1 VVVALGQRL
10 NSYLVQ
16 TIVRWL
22 IIRDKWHSRLAE
34 IETGQQT
41 TPDIASLVPFYWRP
55 RPQICIPLTASLI
68 PLIAFQVYKTLSQG

>member
-1 VVVALGQRL
+1 MAKASSSYPEAISVVVALGQRL

-22 IIRDKWHSRLAE
+22 IIGDKWHSRLAE

-41 TPDIASLVPFYWRP
+41 TPDIA
-55 RPQICIPLTASLI
+55 
-68 PLIAFQVYKTLSQG
+68 